1 MKKIIVDTNII
12 FSFLLNT
19 RSSIGDLLFNEEG
32 VFEFYSNEYMLYEIR
47 KHWAKLKKISKLSDS
62 ELETAYDKLLA
73 RLTFINEALIPKSTW
88 LQSEKI
94 VAGIDPD
101 DIDFVALTKYLKG
114 SLWTGDKIL
123 YKKLKGKRFRT
134 IYNTAD
140 MLRLRSRL
148 TRKQT

>member
-1 MKKIIVDTNII
+1 MKKIIVDTNIL

-19 RSSIGDLLFNEEG
+19 QGNIGDLLFNEEG
-32 VFEFYSNEYMLYEIR
+32 IFEFYSNEYMRYEIR

-73 RLTFINEALIPKSTW
+73 RLTFINEELIPRNTW

-101 DIDFVALTKYLKG
+101 DIDFIALTKYLKG
-114 SLWTGDKIL
+114 SLWTGDKPL
-123 YKKLKGKRFRT
+123 YDGLKEKKFKT
-134 IYNTAD
+134 VYNTND
-140 MLRLRSRL
+140 MIRLRSRL
-148 TRKQT
+148 TKK

>member
-1 MKKIIVDTNII
+1 MRKIVVDTNIL

-19 RSSIGDLLFNEEG
+19 QGSIGDLLFNEEG
-32 VFEFYSNEYMLYEIR
+32 IFEYYSNEYMRYEIR
-47 KHWAKLKKISKLSDS
+47 KHWAKLKKISKLNDS

-73 RLTFINEALIPKSTW
+73 RLTFINEELIPKNTW

-114 SLWTGDKIL
+114 SLWTGDKQL
-123 YKKLKGKRFRT
+123 YDGLKGKRFRT
-134 IYNTAD
+134 VYNTTD
-140 MLRLRSRL
+140 MILLRSRL
-148 TRKQT
+148 TRK